1 MAMIDLSTLRI
12 GNPAEM
18 DWAAYFDENHA
29 HRLVN
34 DFSRETPLTADEKR
48 LIFPSVRRFQ
58 KGEASDGCCLIAC
71 AEAYVQV
78 TGDAAYLP
86 AIRGFIR
93 EENRH
98 STYLKSY
105 MDYYGVAPAS
115 RVLLDRIFRRMRK
128 GGTLKREITV
138 LVTAEMLA
146 LSYYAALSR
155 CTVSPVLQ
163 RICAQML
170 HDESRHIV
178 FQSWT
183 LHKIGAGEADARR
196 RQRLLRAA
204 ANALWLGAKPVFA
217 AAGYTRRVLFSE
229 AEAMLAQSAAIAAT
243 GTWA

>member
-1 MAMIDLSTLRI
+1 MATIDLSALGI
-12 GNPAEM
+12 GNPGAI

-29 HRLVN
+29 HRLVS
-34 DFSRETPLTADEKR
+34 DFSREVPLTADEKR

-58 KGEASDGCCLIAC
+58 KGEASDGRCLLAC
-71 AEAYVQV
+71 AEAYVRA
-78 TGDAAYLP
+78 TGDTAYLP

-98 STYLKSY
+98 SAYLKSY

-115 RVLLDRIFRRMRK
+115 RVWLDRIFRRLRR
-128 GGTLKREITV
+128 GGSLKREITV

-155 CTVSPVLQ
+155 CTASPVLR

-183 LHKIGAGEADARR
+183 LHKIGVAPGDVRR
-196 RQRLLRAA
+196 RHRLLRAA

-217 AAGYTRRVLFSE
+217 AAGDTRRGLLAE